1 MQSLQSEPVIKQY
14 SGTIPVARWQTLA
27 TNPFVLIPPAKNF
40 YPIFCGLVFYA
51 RIGGVAPLIQLFV
64 STTTLSSYGGFM
76 SILDVQF
83 LPDRLIYYMWQNG
96 TYIGALY
103 DPLNPL
109 VDNTIKLY
117 SGFDQPLVIMQ
128 EDTPYTLYY
137 ISYKL

>member
-1 MQSLQSEPVIKQY
+1 MQSLQSDPVIKQY
-14 SGTIPVARWQTLA
+14 SGTIPVARWQTLDS
-27 TNPFVLIPPAKNF
+27 NPFELIPIAKNF

-64 STTTLSSYGGFM
+64 STTYLASYGGVM

-83 LPDRLIYYMWQNG
+83 TPDRLIYYMWQNG
-96 TYIGALY
+96 AQVGALY
-103 DPLNPL
+103 EPIYPL
-109 VDNTIKLY
+109 DNTIKLY

-137 ISYKL
+137 MSYKL